1 VKATV
6 GATRK
11 PVDLPRLRL
20 SVRDAQGPEIDV
32 LNRCP
37 NPARRAA
44 FKSRFARPPA
54 EGRIIDIRFSN
65 KRDIAGA
72 SV

>member
-1 VKATV
+1 
-6 GATRK
+6 
-11 PVDLPRLRL
+11 
-20 SVRDAQGPEIDV
+20 VRDAQGPEIDV

-37 NPARRAA
+37 NPAKRAA
-44 FKSRFARPPA
+44 FKSRFAWPPA
-54 EGRIIDIRFSN
+54 ESRIIDIRFFN